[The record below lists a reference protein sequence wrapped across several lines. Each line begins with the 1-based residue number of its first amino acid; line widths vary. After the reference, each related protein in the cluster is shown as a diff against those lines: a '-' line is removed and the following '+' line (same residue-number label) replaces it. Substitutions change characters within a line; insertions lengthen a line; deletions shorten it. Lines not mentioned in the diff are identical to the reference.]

1 MCRSDESG
9 RLGFLRAARSR
20 TLAMARRSLD
30 REVMPGPGEEAE
42 PGAEQTTATSPLQ
55 PAQQQEQCPSPGGG
69 RLSRLFS
76 LRGRGEGGP
85 GEHVMHPLAE
95 EEEAVLESGPLAAPP
110 SLPAQP
116 ALLSPDQTKRR

>member
-1 MCRSDESG
+1 
-9 RLGFLRAARSR
+9 
-20 TLAMARRSLD
+20 MARRSLD
-30 REVMPGPGEEAE
+30 REVTPGPGEEAE
-42 PGAEQTTATSPLQ
+42 PGAEQTAATLPLQ
-55 PAQQQEQCPSPGGG
+55 PAQPEQQSPGGG